1 MSRIGP
7 PIWMSVIGVVDLKI
21 VRQARVKILG
31 RSVIAALEKTPRQDA
46 KPQLHLIEPGAMLGR
61 KVKDM
66 LMGRIAEE
74 RTPLGASM
82 QGLRDKGDRTPLG
95 HETADLEAPVGIEII
110 DHPIIALHRGQLLHD
125 VPQMGGPIH
134 TGAGLP
140 EMPHKLARRDDEGG
154 Q

>member
-1 MSRIGP
+1 MLRGKVEDMRVGRITQE
-7 PIWMSVIGVVDLKI
+7 
-21 VRQARVKILG
+21 R
-31 RSVIAALEKTPRQDA
+31 AALHA
-46 KPQLHLIEPGAMLGR
+46 AL
-61 KVKDM
+61 
-66 LMGRIAEE
+66 
-74 RTPLGASM
+74 
-82 QGLRDKGDRTPLG
+82 QGLRALGDVAPLG
-95 HETADLEAPVGIEII
+95 DEPADLQAPVGIEII